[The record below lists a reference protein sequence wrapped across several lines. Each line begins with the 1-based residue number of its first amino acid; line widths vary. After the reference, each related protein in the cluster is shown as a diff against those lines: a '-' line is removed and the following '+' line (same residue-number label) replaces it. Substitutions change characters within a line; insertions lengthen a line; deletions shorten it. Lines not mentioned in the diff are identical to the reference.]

1 MYKNQSY
8 SGSIGNPADEIVTFA
23 SQEFRDMLG
32 LQLPKTAINYRVFW
46 ENPENKKRV
55 QSLLGLFSSYTC
67 KVNYKERLVIFKK
80 EK

>member
-8 SGSIGNPADEIVTFA
+8 SGHLGNPDETVTFT
-23 SQEFRDMLG
+23 SQEFRAILG

-46 ENPENKKRV
+46 ENPKNKKRV
-55 QSLLGLFSSYTC
+55 QSLLGLSSSYTC
-67 KVNYKERLVIFKK
+67 KVNYKERVVIFKK